1 MTTTATPLT
10 EEIVQAAGIKLHI
23 AKGGTGPPLLI
34 LHDELGP
41 PGWLRYHA
49 ALAQHYTLYMPSH
62 PGCGQSE
69 RLDWMMHMRDL
80 AGWYL
85 DALDELGLLQ
95 VPVIGG
101 SLGGWLAAEMAVMCP
116 QQFTRLVLVGAM
128 GVRPPAGEIFDMFLV
143 VSRVYLAAGFADP
156 ANTPE
161 YQQLYGADP
170 TPEQTEAWEFAR
182 ELASLVGWRPY
193 MHYPGLPH
201 LLRRV
206 RKLPSLIVWG
216 RQDAIVPLS
225 AGEAYQQAIPGSRLV
240 VMERCGH
247 RPEIE
252 QADEFVRLVREFVQA

>member
-1 MTTTATPLT
+1 MAITATPWA
-10 EEIVQAAGIKLHI
+10 EEIVEAGGIKLHI
-23 AKGGTGPPLLI
+23 TKGGTGQPLLL
-34 LHDELGP
+34 LHDELGH

-69 RLDWMMHMRDL
+69 HLDWVMGMRDL

-85 DALDELGLLQ
+85 DALDELGLVQ
-95 VPVIGG
+95 VPVLGG

-128 GVRPPAGEIFDMFLV
+128 GVRPPVGEIFDMFLV
-143 VSRVYLAAGFADP
+143 VSRNYLAASFTDP

-170 TPEQTEAWEFAR
+170 TPEQAETWELAR

-193 MHYPGLPH
+193 MHNPALPH
-201 LLRRV
+201 LLRRL
-206 RKLPSLIVWG
+206 RKLPTLIVWG

-225 AGEAYQQAIPGSRLV
+225 AGEAYHQAIPGSRLV
-240 VMERCGH
+240 VLDHCGH

-252 QADEFVRLVREFVQA
+252 QADEFARLVQDFLQA

>member
-1 MTTTATPLT
+1 MTTTSAPWTAELIT
-10 EEIVQAAGIKLHI
+10 AGGIQLHVV
-23 AKGGTGPPLLI
+23 KGGTGQPLLI

-41 PGWLRYHA
+41 PGWLRYHT

-69 RLDWMMHMRDL
+69 RLDWIMNMRDL

-85 DALDELGLLQ
+85 DALDDLGLGQ
-95 VPVIGG
+95 VPVLGG

-116 QQFTRLVLVGAM
+116 QQFQRLVLVDAM
-128 GVRPPAGEIFDMFLV
+128 GVKPPSGEIFDMFLV
-143 VSRVYLAAGFADP
+143 VTRDYLRLSFADP

-161 YQQLYGADP
+161 YQELYGADP
-170 TPEQTEAWEFAR
+170 TPEQADTWEYAR

-201 LLRRV
+201 LLRRL
-206 RKLPSLIVWG
+206 RRLPTLIVWG
-216 RQDAIVPLS
+216 RQDAIVPVS
-225 AGEAYQQAIPGSRLV
+225 AGEAYHQAIPGSHLV
-240 VMERCGH
+240 VLDGCGH

-252 QADEFVRLVREFVQA
+252 RAEAFVSVVREFLQA

>member
-23 AKGGTGPPLLI
+23 AKGGSGPPLLI

-69 RLDWMMHMRDL
+69 RLDWIMSMRDL

-85 DALDELGLLQ
+85 DALDELGLVQ

-101 SLGGWLAAEMAVMCP
+101 SLGGWLAAEMAAMCP
-116 QQFTRLVLVGAM
+116 QQFSRLVLVGAM
-128 GVRPPAGEIFDMFLV
+128 GVRPPTGEIFDMFLV
-143 VSRVYLAAGFADP
+143 VSRVYLARGFADP
-156 ANTPE
+156 DNTPE

-170 TPEQTEAWEFAR
+170 TPEQTETWEFAR

-201 LLRRV
+201 LLRRL
-206 RKLPSLIVWG
+206 RKLPSLIIWG

-225 AGEAYQQAIPGSRLV
+225 AGEAYHQAIPGSRLV
-240 VMERCGH
+240 VLERCGH

-252 QADEFVRLVREFVQA
+252 QADEFVRVVHEFLQE